1 MQQPS
6 RKPTIVEPGS
16 EPFNRPPRLLT
27 PLPEESIAVPTPP
40 KREEKPASSPS
51 IMMIMPLLSIA
62 ALFIVYMI
70 AYRGSAQQMIFLLPM
85 VVYSVMSPVGQF
97 VSTRQKART
106 VERKWKRDVKVYRK
120 AIKDLRAHLTA
131 LADKQREIALSIDPD
146 PDQLEARIN
155 ERERLW
161 ERRPD
166 DPDFLSVRLGKGKQP
181 FAMELKLPELDVTNP
196 LAKEAQQIERDFLA
210 VSDMPC
216 GVSLPKAKSLGI
228 TGKRQDVAGLIR
240 GIVSQ
245 IATHHSP
252 EDVRIFGI
260 YPVSQRH
267 DWDWLAELPHTMPLK
282 VNKGQLS
289 RLVAAGE
296 EEANVL
302 LNSLL
307 EELSQRA
314 SRDEEDG
321 ASQESPTGEQSS
333 PLPHLV
339 VIVHDYVEVQ
349 KHPALTHAFKLGE
362 QLGVSVIYM
371 VAQQQAIPSECRA
384 VVRLSDERLVSYAA
398 AGYAGE
404 TFDEV
409 YADIVE
415 LNVAQQVARALLPI
429 HVTLEGEDEVNLP
442 ANVRLLDLLDL
453 PFADQF
459 DPVKWWGNGSQP
471 RFGRL
476 RIPIG
481 EGLNGTIWLDLSE
494 NAHGPHGIIAGTTG
508 AGKSELL
515 QSIIVGLAVTH
526 HPHLVN
532 FVLVDFKGGAAFKPF
547 ENIPHTVGM
556 VTDLSGHLT
565 ERALTALKSELRR
578 REHIL
583 SQANARKISEYQAMR
598 IQNPLANMEPL
609 PDLFII
615 IDEFAEL
622 AKEHP
627 TFMDGLVSVVQKGR
641 SLGVHLIL
649 ATQKP
654 TGSVNPNIWSNL
666 KFRICLRVA
675 SLQDSRDMLG
685 RSEAALL
692 PSTIPGRAYFQIGS
706 EIFEQFQ
713 SARISQMA
721 RVSNEAIITQK
732 QSEMGASE
740 VTDQKVLMDAVEPF
754 TTSIGAELFKPWPA
768 PLPRRISLTEV
779 FKHLNVPRQTR
790 QPPFGWLTVPV
801 GMLDLPAEQRQE
813 PWLLDM
819 PRQGGHLLI
828 AGASG
833 TGKSV
838 FLRTLIAGLIQTH
851 SPQQLNLYL
860 VDFGGQALRVFEKLP
875 HTGGVFGES
884 DEEYIRR
891 LLRKLN
897 GIIEERKQF
906 FMTRQIDD
914 FLTYQRKAEQAQL
927 PELSAIVLVID
938 KFAEFRQV
946 HERDMETF
954 LSVARYGRNY
964 GVSIVISLDRPA
976 SLSMQLLALF
986 EMRIGLRL
994 VELTDSLIL
1003 LGRHDAAH
1011 LDAGIPGRGYKRGKA
1026 LEEVQI
1032 ALPVDSEDD
1041 DEQTHLLDSMSQSI
1055 ASASKE
1061 AHIRQAPPI
1070 RLLPEYIRADYFLM
1084 DSFSHLQAQADAASR
1099 LIAEVPAIT
1108 DKLSLN
1114 PEANGALSSPLSIR
1128 LGIEDFSLRSI
1139 DIELNSDTP
1148 HFLVGGGPGSGRTG
1162 VLHLCLLTLA
1172 AGLSPLQQHG
1182 QNGAASKQAAMQ
1194 QRPRII
1200 LVDFR
1205 RTARLFRRLDSVW
1218 MYADTEDRLNEV
1230 VTTLKTTL
1238 RERMTWLREALDNQ
1252 QDDDDMP
1259 TLPDAPLV
1267 LVIDDYEQF
1276 SALTK
1281 NPLNDLKEFLLQ
1293 ARDLRFHIIVAGAS
1307 NDLNKSDA
1315 LLQQVRA
1322 CRMGIV
1328 LGGDPQDQ
1336 PLLGVRMSDL
1346 PPGRGY
1352 LVKRNKRYLV
1362 QVAHLDPRTLA
1373 AWLTRLRKMQ
1383 PPSASGSPVVVVPLA
1398 EDQQLLKEAQKIIDG
1413 V

>member
-1 MQQPS
+1 MPQPS
-6 RKPTIVEPGS
+6 QKPTIVEPGS

-27 PLPEESIAVPTPP
+27 ALPQESIAIPAPP
-40 KREEKPASSPS
+40 RKEEKPAASPS

-70 AYRGSAQQMIFLLPM
+70 AYHGSAQQMIFLLPM
-85 VVYSVMSPVGQF
+85 VVYSVMSPVGQL
-97 VSTRQKART
+97 VSTRQKIRT
-106 VERKWKRDVKVYRK
+106 VEQKWKRDVKAYRK
-120 AIKDLRAHLTA
+120 ATKELRGRLTA
-131 LADKQREIALSIDPD
+131 LADKQRAIALSIDPD

-166 DPDFLSVRLGKGKQP
+166 DPDFLSVRLGKGKRP
-181 FAMELKLPELDVTNP
+181 FAMELKMPDLDVTNP
-196 LAKEAQQIERDFLA
+196 LTKETQQIERDFLT
-210 VSDMPC
+210 VSDIPC
-216 GVSLPKAKSLGI
+216 GVSLPRAKSLGV

-240 GIVSQ
+240 GIVCQ

-252 EDVRIFGI
+252 EDVRVFGI

-267 DWDWLAELPHTMPLK
+267 DWDWLAELPHTMPLRA
-282 VNKGQLS
+282 NKNQLQ

-302 LNSLL
+302 LNFLL

-314 SRDEEDG
+314 SKDEEDG
-321 ASQESPTGEQSS
+321 ASQEPSTGEQSS

-429 HVTLEGEDEVNLP
+429 HVTQEGEDEVNLP
-442 ANVRLLDLLDL
+442 ANVRLLDLIDL

-459 DPVKWWGNGSQP
+459 DPTKWWGNGSQP

-481 EGLNGTIWLDLSE
+481 EGLNGTVWLDLSE

-547 ENIPHTVGM
+547 EKIPHTVGM

-578 REHIL
+578 REHVL

-692 PSTIPGRAYFQIGS
+692 PSTIPGRAYFQIGA

-721 RVSNEAIITQK
+721 RVANELIITQK
-732 QSEMGASE
+732 QSEVGASE

-754 TTSIGAELFKPWPA
+754 TETIGAELFKPWPA
-768 PLPRRISLTEV
+768 PLPHRISLTDV
-779 FKHLNVPRQTR
+779 FKHLNAPQTR

-801 GMLDLPAEQRQE
+801 GMLDLPTEQRQE

-860 VDFGGQALRVFEKLP
+860 IDFGGQALRVFEKLP

-897 GIIEERKQF
+897 GIIEERKQL
-906 FMTRQIDD
+906 FMTQQIDD
-914 FLTYQRKAEQAQL
+914 FLTYQRKAEQARL
-927 PELSAIVLVID
+927 PELPAIVLVID
-938 KFAEFRQV
+938 KFGEFRQV
-946 HERDMETF
+946 HDRDMDTF

-964 GVSIVISLDRPA
+964 GVYIVISLDRPA
-976 SLSMQLLALF
+976 ALSMQLLALF

-1003 LGRHDAAH
+1003 LGRHDAAY

-1055 ASASKE
+1055 ANVSKE
-1061 AHIRQAPPI
+1061 ARVRPAPPI
-1070 RLLPEYIRADYFLM
+1070 KLLPEYIRADYFLM
-1084 DSFSHLQAQADAASR
+1084 DSFSYIQGQTVASR
-1099 LIAEVPAIT
+1099 FIAEVPPA
-1108 DKLSLN
+1108 SGSAPLN
-1114 PEANGALSSPLSIR
+1114 AEAKGALATPLIIR
-1128 LGIEDFSLRSI
+1128 LGIEDFSLRPI

-1172 AGLSPLQQHG
+1172 AGISPLQPQG
-1182 QNGAASKQAAMQ
+1182 MNGAAPKHAAPP
-1194 QRPRII
+1194 PRII

-1205 RTARLFRRLDSVW
+1205 RTARLFRRLDNVW

-1230 VTTLKTTL
+1230 VTALKTTL
-1238 RERMTWLREALDNQ
+1238 RERMLWLREALENQ
-1252 QDDDDMP
+1252 QDDDDIP
-1259 TLPDAPLV
+1259 ALPDAPIV

-1281 NPLNDLKEFLLQ
+1281 NPLNDLKEFILQ
-1293 ARDLRFHIIVAGAS
+1293 ARDLRFHIIVAGTS
-1307 NDLNKSDA
+1307 NDLSKSDV

-1322 CRMGIV
+1322 CRMGII
-1328 LGGDPQDQ
+1328 LGSDPQDQ

-1346 PPGRGY
+1346 AAGRGY
-1352 LVKRNKRYLV
+1352 LIRRNKRYLV
-1362 QVAHLDPRTLA
+1362 QAAHLEPRTLA
-1373 AWLTRLRKMQ
+1373 AWVARLRKMQ
-1383 PPSASGSPVVVVPLA
+1383 PPSASSAPVVVVPLA
-1398 EDQQLLKEAQKIIDG
+1398 EDQQLLKEAQKIVDG

>member
-6 RKPTIVEPGS
+6 RNLTTIEPGS
-16 EPFNRPPRLLT
+16 EPFNRPPRLLAS
-27 PLPEESIAVPTPP
+27 LPEESITIPTPP
-40 KREEKPASSPS
+40 KKEERPAAPPS
-51 IMMIMPLLSIA
+51 IMMIMPLMSIA
-62 ALFIVYMI
+62 ALFIVYLI
-70 AYRGSAQQMIFLLPM
+70 VYHGSATEMLFLLPM
-85 VVYSVMSPVGQF
+85 VVYSVMSPVGLL
-97 VSTRQKART
+97 VSARQKIKT
-106 VERKWKRDVKVYRK
+106 VEQNWKRDVNTYRQ
-120 AIKDLRAHLTA
+120 AIKDLFAHLTGV
-131 LADKQREIALSIDPD
+131 ADKQRAISLSIDPD
-146 PDQLEARIN
+146 PDQLVERIN
-155 ERERLW
+155 KRERLW

-166 DPDFLSVRLGKGKQP
+166 DPDFLSVRLGKGKRP
-181 FAMELKLPELDVTNP
+181 LAVKLKLPDLDVINP
-196 LAKEAQQIERDFLA
+196 LTKEVQQFERDIQT
-210 VSDMPC
+210 VSDIPC

-240 GIVSQ
+240 GIVCQ
-245 IATHHSP
+245 IAAHHSP

-267 DWDWLAELPHTMPLK
+267 DWDWLAELPHTTPFRA
-282 VNKGQLS
+282 NKNQPQ

-296 EEANVL
+296 EEANAL
-302 LNSLL
+302 LDFLL

-314 SRDEEDG
+314 SKDGEDG
-321 ASQESPTGEQSS
+321 VLRKSSTSEQAS

-384 VVRLSDERLVSYAA
+384 VVRLSDECLVSYAA

-415 LNVAQQVARALLPI
+415 LDMAQQVARALLPV
-429 HVTLEGEDEVNLP
+429 HVPLEGEDEVNLP
-442 ANVRLLDLLDL
+442 SNVRLLDLIDL

-459 DPVKWWGNGSQP
+459 APVKWWGNGSSP

-481 EGLNGTIWLDLSE
+481 EGLNGTVWLDLSE

-515 QSIIVGLAVTH
+515 QSIIVGLAMTH

-547 ENIPHTVGM
+547 EKIPHTVGM

-578 REHIL
+578 REHVL
-583 SQANARKISEYQAMR
+583 SQANANKISEYQAMR
-598 IQNPLANMEPL
+598 IQNPAASMEPL

-627 TFMDGLVSVVQKGR
+627 TFMEGLVSVVQKGR

-666 KFRICLRVA
+666 KFRICLRVTA
-675 SLQDSRDMLG
+675 LQDSRDMLG

-713 SARISQMA
+713 SARISQTA
-721 RVSNEAIITQK
+721 RVANELIITQK
-732 QSEMGASE
+732 QAEMGASE
-740 VTDQKVLMDAVEPF
+740 VTDRKVLMDAIEPF
-754 TTSIGAELFKPWPA
+754 TATIGAELFKPWPA
-768 PLPRRISLTEV
+768 PLPRRVSLTEV
-779 FKHLNVPRQTR
+779 FKRLNVPRQAH

-801 GMLDLPAEQRQE
+801 GMIDLPAEQRQE

-819 PRQGGHLLI
+819 PRQGGHVLI

-851 SPQQLNLYL
+851 SPAQLNLYL
-860 VDFGGQALRVFEKLP
+860 IDFGGQALRVFEKLP

-927 PELSAIVLVID
+927 PELPAIVLVID
-938 KFAEFRQV
+938 KFAEFRQA
-946 HERDMETF
+946 HDRDMDIF
-954 LSVARYGRNY
+954 LSAARFGRNY
-964 GVSIVISLDRPA
+964 GVYIVISLDRPVA
-976 SLSMQLLALF
+976 LSMQLLSLF
-986 EMRIGLRL
+986 EIRIGLRL
-994 VELTDSLIL
+994 VELTDSIIL
-1003 LGRHDAAH
+1003 LGRQDAARI
-1011 LDAGIPGRGYKRGKA
+1011 DAGIPGRGYKRGKI

-1041 DEQTHLLDSMSQSI
+1041 DEQTNLLDSMTQSI
-1055 ASASKE
+1055 ASVSKE
-1061 AHIRQAPPI
+1061 VRIRQAPPI
-1070 RLLPEYIRADYFLM
+1070 TLLPEYILADYFLM
-1084 DSFSHLQAQADAASR
+1084 DSISHLQAQADPSSMLPAATGN
-1099 LIAEVPAIT
+1099 LPG
-1108 DKLSLN
+1108 N
-1114 PEANGALSSPLSIR
+1114 PQATGAPSSSLSIR
-1128 LGIEDFSLRSI
+1128 LGIEDFSLRPI
-1139 DIELNSDTP
+1139 DLELNSDTP
-1148 HFLVGGGPGSGRTG
+1148 HLLVGGGPGSGRTG
-1162 VLHLCLLTLA
+1162 VLHLCLLTLV
-1172 AGLSPLQQHG
+1172 AGLSPPPRPEA
-1182 QNGAASKQAAMQ
+1182 NSATPEQAVA
-1194 QRPRII
+1194 RTAPRII

-1230 VTTLKTTL
+1230 VSTLITTL
-1238 RERMTWLREALDNQ
+1238 RERMAWLREALDNQ

-1259 TLPDAPLV
+1259 TIPDAPLV

-1276 SALTK
+1276 SALTR
-1281 NPLNDLKEFLLQ
+1281 NPLNDLKEFMLQ

-1307 NDLNKSDA
+1307 SDLNKSDA

-1322 CRMGIV
+1322 CRLGVV

-1336 PLLGVRMSDL
+1336 PLLGVRISDM

-1362 QVAHLDPRTLA
+1362 QVAHLDPRTLT
-1373 AWLTRLRKMQ
+1373 AWLARLRKMQ
-1383 PPSASGSPVVVVPLA
+1383 PPSASKPPVVIVPVTD
-1398 EDQQLLKEAQKIIDG
+1398 EQQLLQEAQAIVDG
-1413 V
+1413 M